1 MAFEAILSQQRA
13 KPKGWQRAMLAVSI
27 VLHAGALIAGIV
39 HSLWQVEEMP
49 LPSLQVMLAE
59 APPPP
64 PPPPP
69 PPAAKKA
76 SDSRPKTRPIE
87 PKTQDLVV
95 PKDKPDPQP
104 KPVAEEAEGGQD
116 DGQPG
121 GVQGGV
127 VGGVQGGVLGG
138 VVGSPPPP
146 PPPPAPKA
154 SGPKMLSAK
163 LGRGQLLINPNDERY
178 RVKLPP
184 PLARS
189 GETYVALLKVC
200 VNAQGGVTG
209 VQLIKG
215 ATPAIDGQFP
225 SVIGRWRYKPLIVD
239 GVPTP
244 FCYPLRYEVSGR

>member
-13 KPKGWQRAMLAVSI
+13 KPKGWQRAMIIVS
-27 VLHAGALIAGIV
+27 VALHAGALLAGIV

-49 LPSLQVMLAE
+49 LPSLQVTLAE

-69 PPAAKKA
+69 PPAAKK
-76 SDSRPKTRPIE
+76 SSESRPKTRPVE
-87 PKTQDLVV
+87 PKTQELVV
-95 PKDKPDPQP
+95 PKETPKEQP
-104 KPVAEEAEGGQD
+104 KAEPEEAADGQEN
-116 DGQPG
+116 GQPG

-127 VGGVQGGVLGG
+127 VGGVQGGVVGG
-138 VVGSPPPP
+138 VVGSPTPPP
-146 PPPPAPKA
+146 PPPPKPT
-154 SGPKMLSAK
+154 GPAMLSAK
-163 LGRGQLLINPNDERY
+163 LGRGQLLIDPNDERY

-200 VNAQGGVTG
+200 VSAQGTVSA
-209 VQLIKG
+209 VQLMKS
-215 ATPAIDGQFP
+215 ATPAVDSQFP
-225 SVIGRWRYKPLIVD
+225 SVIGRWRYRPLLVE

>member
-1 MAFEAILSQQRA
+1 MAFEAILSEQRA
-13 KPKGWQRAMLAVSI
+13 KPKGWRRAMLAVSI
-27 VLHAGALIAGIV
+27 ILHAAALIAGIV

-49 LPSLQVMLAE
+49 LPSLQVTLAE
-59 APPPP
+59 APPP

-76 SDSRPKTRPIE
+76 SETRPKTRPVE
-87 PKTQDLVV
+87 PKPQELVV
-95 PKDKPDPQP
+95 PKETPKEQP
-104 KPVAEEAEGGQD
+104 KPQAEETADGQD
-116 DGQPG
+116 NGQPGGVQGGVEG

-127 VGGVQGGVLGG
+127 VGGV
-138 VVGSPPPP
+138 VGSPVPPPP
-146 PPPPAPKA
+146 PPKP

-163 LGRGQLLINPNDERY
+163 LGRGQLLIDPNDERY

-200 VNAQGGVTG
+200 VSAQGTVSS
-209 VQLIKG
+209 VQLLKG

-225 SVIGRWRYKPLIVD
+225 SVIGRWRYRPLIAD
-239 GVPTP
+239 GIATP